1 MEEYQRMEDFRNAKR
16 LANALLNGTDSTDL
30 RRIAQILNYNAEQ
43 LSADIES
50 LNKVLQD
57 LKEEDE

>member
-1 MEEYQRMEDFRNAKR
+1 MEDFRNAKR